1 MTPREQAQKL
11 ENNLTLP
18 EGSEERFNGFG
29 VMGLPFSS
37 GHVLALRRFMA
48 SSVGNG
54 YTSVWHRGPDKSWTF
69 YADVDPRHA
78 CTRYFGR
85 QAAQAVVTPITIR
98 WLDDFSFEV
107 TIERASLY
115 WYVSVEATPATMV
128 MNALGTVLPDSAWKN
143 ELVLKVMGK
152 VAGAALGL
160 HKVGL
165 TGIVPNGQHF
175 IANPK
180 IIWAVQ
186 QSYATLAGADL
197 GKPMPLQDQAHLVDF
212 WIPQKGILAF
222 GQAYF
227 DVFDPDKHSAATTS
241 NYTATA

>member
-1 MTPREQAQKL
+1 MTPRKQAQKL
-11 ENNLTLP
+11 ENHITLP

-54 YTSVWHRGPDKSWTF
+54 YTSVWHRSPDKSWTF

-85 QAAQAVVTPITIR
+85 QAAQALVTPITIK

-107 TIERASLY
+107 TIESANLY
-115 WYVSVEATPATMV
+115 WYVSATATPATV
-128 MNALGTVLPDSAWKN
+128 IMNAIGAVLPQSAWKHA
-143 ELVLKVMGK
+143 LVLRIMGK
-152 VAGAALGL
+152 MAGAALGL
-160 HKVGL
+160 QKVGL
-165 TGIVPNGQHF
+165 TGVAPNGQHF
-175 IANPK
+175 KANPK
-180 IIWAVQ
+180 TIWAVK
-186 QSYATLAGADL
+186 QSHASLAGEDL

-227 DVFDPDKHSAATTS
+227 DVFDPGKHLAVIAGNFTET
-241 NYTATA
+241 Y